1 MIDIFLSRPS
11 WIGQDFAHGL
21 NGFLRQM
28 ELLNLNPRTIGV
40 TDYPNQSPLDEVIN
54 LMGKCSGAVILGY
67 PQIQITS
74 GFLKEESI
82 ADLLLPTEWNHIEA
96 GLAYAQGLP
105 LLVIHHTGVRRGIFD
120 HGALNKF
127 IYEEN
132 LANPSWPLSDPIS
145 GALKVWK
152 ENVMAGSL
160 VEPPDR
166 DQNQGASKAPS
177 CPNCSTTS
185 KRIYMSPIAPEFIRL
200 EGATHECPKCKFKGN
215 Y

>member
-11 WIGQDFAHGL
+11 WIGQDFTPGL

-28 ELLNLNPRTIGV
+28 ELLDLSPRTIGV

-74 GFLKEESI
+74 GLLKEERI
-82 ADLLLPTEWNHIEA
+82 NDLLLPTEWNHIEA

-132 LANPSWPLSDPIS
+132 LANPSWPLSDPVS
-145 GALKVWK
+145 GALRVWK
-152 ENVMAGSL
+152 EKVMAGIQIDPLDEAS
-160 VEPPDR
+160 
-166 DQNQGASKAPS
+166 NGGASKPPS
-177 CPNCSTTS
+177 CPNCSTAG
-185 KRIYMSPIAPEFIRL
+185 RQIYMRPIPRDFIRL
-200 EGATHECPKCKFKGN
+200 EGATNECPKCGYKGT